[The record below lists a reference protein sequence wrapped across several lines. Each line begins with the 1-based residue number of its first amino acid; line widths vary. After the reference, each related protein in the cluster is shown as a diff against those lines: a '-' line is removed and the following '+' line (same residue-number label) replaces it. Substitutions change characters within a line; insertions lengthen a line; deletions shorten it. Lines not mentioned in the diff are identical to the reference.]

1 MKKYTGKSLDEL
13 LKQIANEKNTTIEE
27 ITYQI
32 LEEKL
37 GFLGVGKEVTIS
49 AYTKKDI
56 KDFIYDY
63 LMNYFD
69 EIGMDVA
76 IEIEEAEENFFKIVL
91 NASNNAIL
99 IGKNGQTL
107 QAINTVLKAATS
119 GTFKKRISLLVD
131 VNGYKNDK
139 YRKECALA
147 TRVAK
152 TVQRTKTDAIL
163 DPMPND
169 ERKAIHN
176 HLANWEHIQTVSE
189 GEGNQRRLKI
199 CYVENK

>member
-1 MKKYTGKSLDEL
+1 MKQYTGKNVEEVLS
-13 LKQIANEKNTTIEE
+13 KIASDQNIDVADITYNIIEE
-27 ITYQI
+27 
-32 LEEKL
+32 KS
-37 GFLGVGKEVTIS
+37 GFLGVGKEVTIE

-63 LMNYFD
+63 LQQYF
-69 EIGMDVA
+69 ENINMD
-76 IEIEEAEENFFKIVL
+76 IEMMIEEEDKDFYKINL

-107 QAINTVLKAATS
+107 QAINTVLKSAVS
-119 GTFKKRISLLVD
+119 SVFKKRISCLVD
-131 VNGYKNDK
+131 INGYKDDR
-139 YRKECALA
+139 YRKVISIA
-147 TRVAK
+147 TRVARS
-152 TVQRTKTDAIL
+152 VVSTKTDALL

-176 HLANWEHIQTVSE
+176 HLTSMAHVATISE

-199 CYVENK
+199 VYVEEK

>member
-1 MKKYTGKSLDEL
+1 MKKYTGKSVEEIL
-13 LKQIANEKNTTIEE
+13 QNIAREKNVNTED
-27 ITYQI
+27 ITYEI
-32 LEEKL
+32 LEEKS
-37 GFLGVGKEVTIS
+37 GFFGMGKEVTIS
-49 AYTKKDI
+49 AYCKEDI

-63 LMNYFD
+63 LLAFFEN
-69 EIGMDVA
+69 IHMDVA
-76 IEIEEAEENFFKIVL
+76 ILIEESENFYKATL
-91 NASNNAIL
+91 NAENNALL

-107 QAINTVLKAATS
+107 QAINTVLKAAVS
-119 GTFKKRISLLVD
+119 GNFKRRVSVLVD
-131 VNGYKNDK
+131 VNGYKDEK
-139 YRKECALA
+139 YKKVCSLA
-147 TRVAK
+147 GRVAK

>member
-1 MKKYTGKSLDEL
+1 MKKYTGKSLDEVL
-13 LKQIANEKNTTIEE
+13 NKIASEKNCSVEE
-27 ITYQI
+27 ITYEI
-32 LEEKL
+32 LEEKS
-37 GFLGVGKEVTIS
+37 GFLGMGKEVTIS
-49 AYTKKDI
+49 AYTKSDI

-63 LMNYFD
+63 LMDYFD
-69 EIGMDVA
+69 EIGMDVSM
-76 IEIEEAEENFFKIVL
+76 EIEEQEENFYKIKL
-91 NASNNAIL
+91 NTQNNAIL

-107 QAINTVLKAATS
+107 QAINTVLKAATA
-119 GTFKKRISLLVD
+119 GTFKKRIPLLVD
-131 VNGYKNDK
+131 INGYKDDK
-139 YRKECALA
+139 YKKECALA

-176 HLANWEHIQTVSE
+176 HLANFKNIKTVSE